1 MGVVQGEAK
10 DILELFESD
19 GEEIYELFRE
29 AKSRRLASEGAKQ
42 AKSSWRYRITVAAV
56 TAIVSFTLLTA
67 LRFLP
72 VH

>member
-1 MGVVQGEAK
+1 MQGGEK
-10 DILELFESD
+10 DVLELFESD
-19 GEEIYELFRE
+19 GEEIYEAFR
-29 AKSRRLASEGAKQ
+29 AGRARRRAAERAKQ
-42 AKSSWRYRITVAAV
+42 AKSSWRFRITVAAV